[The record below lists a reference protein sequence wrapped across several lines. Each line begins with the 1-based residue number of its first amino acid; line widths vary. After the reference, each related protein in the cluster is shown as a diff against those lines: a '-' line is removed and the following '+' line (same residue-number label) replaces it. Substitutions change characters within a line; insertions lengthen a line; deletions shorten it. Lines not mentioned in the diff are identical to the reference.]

1 MGESGSAFK
10 WIKRKLRGGSEDDAE
25 KENESMAS
33 ARNLGGSFTEH
44 AMDLSQLSKAFPAT
58 NVNSNQ
64 PEKSV
69 GLSQRDA
76 QTRFE
81 LDGPNILAP
90 PKEISDLKL
99 LLKQFLNVF
108 WLLQIVAGVLSL
120 ITYIVNPA
128 IQYNL
133 WIAILLF
140 GIVIIMCIVQYIEE
154 KKALAVIQ
162 AFSQLVPVKCTI
174 IRGGQSMTVEA
185 DQIVVGDIV
194 CIKTGGRVPADLR
207 LIHTVDLKL
216 ETSSITGES
225 EPIEFTSEKAGEGVT
240 VFDSCNVAFNGSYC
254 VEGEGYGIAIRT
266 AERTIIGQIAS
277 LTTDQ
282 SKSMSTLDIEVHRFV
297 KIVTVAAIVVGTTVF
312 LIGGFIQKWS
322 NVSQLFMNGFLVAII
337 STVPQGLPTTVS
349 SELTI
354 IAHRMAK
361 KNVYMKKLDV
371 VDAFGATTVVASDKT
386 GTLTQNN
393 MKVTDLWYGFKY
405 LNGLPEVSHKVMKS
419 LGKNSEVTLDALD
432 HPLPDLMELM
442 VMCNKATVECDE
454 EEGLPNRGHAVMLSI
469 RSNKKTP
476 VKLWKP
482 SKKNKVAPV
491 SAEAETSPAAPHEK
505 KYSGSPTEVA
515 VLKYVDEICD
525 ADLIREKYEVVFEV
539 PFHSKRK
546 FHIMIV
552 KKANQEA
559 DKDGMMEF
567 TVMMKG
573 APEVVIQKCSTIA
586 TADGE
591 VALDEDATMSFQDA
605 YDHFGNNGRRVIGF
619 AKTKF
624 TTFENTKFA
633 FDELNFPLEELQFV
647 GISAIMDPPRPD
659 TAEAI
664 RQCKEAGIKVFMVT
678 GDHPSTATAIARE
691 IGLIGEPETVIHHG
705 HKVDVSKAL
714 ESGFDQEQ
722 NWATVH
728 GKDLP
733 GMSDSDWDQLLK
745 KKYIVFARTT
755 PEHKLMIVENCQK
768 RGEIVTVTGDGVN
781 DAPALKRANIGV
793 AMGLTGS
800 DVAKQA
806 ADVVLMDDK
815 FASIIHGIEEGRL
828 LFDNLRKSI
837 GYTLSHC
844 FSCIVPMLL
853 NFIGGTPQVMSALQ
867 MLSIDLATDLPPAI
881 SLAYEN
887 AERNIMKCRPRK
899 RTSRLV
905 SMAMLAYSYQI
916 AAYFILLGSISAYFY
931 TYWRN
936 GIAPKDLFYTNTDFF
951 DITTTKNF
959 TSNGKTFS
967 PEEQLDI
974 SWQACAACYIATV
987 TGQAWHIWMCRTRRM
1002 SIFTHGFRNIATFI
1016 AVAAELAIL
1025 AFLVYVPKVN
1035 YVMNAS
1041 SPPFEVWFFSAGS
1054 CALLLVYNE
1063 VRKFFIRR
1071 SPYNKFVRLVKW

>member
-1 MGESGSAFK
+1 MGIVR
-10 WIKRKLRGGSEDDAE
+10 WIKQKLRPSKGDDDAAE
-25 KENESMAS
+25 AENVAA

-44 AMDLSQLSKAFPAT
+44 QMDNIQLAKTFPQ
-58 NVNSNQ
+58 SNINTHQ
-64 PEKSV
+64 AEKSG
-69 GLSQRDA
+69 GLSQKDA
-76 QTRFE
+76 QCRFE
-81 LDGPNILAP
+81 LDGPNMLTP
-90 PKEISDLKL
+90 PKETSNIKL
-99 LLKQFLNVF
+99 FLKQFLNVF

-120 ITYIVNPA
+120 ITYIVDPS

-140 GIVIIMCIVQYIEE
+140 GIVIIMCIVQFIEE
-154 KKALAVIQ
+154 KKALAVIK
-162 AFSQLVPVKCTI
+162 AFSQLLPAKCTV
-174 IRGGQSMTVEA
+174 IRGGQTLTVEA

-194 CIKTGGRVPADLR
+194 AIKTGSRVPADLR
-207 LIHTVDLKL
+207 LIHCVDLKL

-225 EPIEFTSEKAGEGVT
+225 EPIEFSSEKASDGVT

-254 VEGEGYGIAIRT
+254 VEGEALGVTIRT

-282 SKSMSTLDIEVHRFV
+282 SKRKSTLDIEVHRFV
-297 KIVTVAAIVVGTTVF
+297 KIVTVAAIIVGTTVF
-312 LIGGFIQKWS
+312 LIGGFIQKWR
-322 NVSQLFMNGFLVAII
+322 NVSELFMNGFLVAII

-386 GTLTQNN
+386 GTLTMNN
-393 MKVTDLWYGFKY
+393 MKVTDLWYNFKY
-405 LNGLPEVSHKVMKS
+405 LNGLPEVSHKMMRSVGNNAELS
-419 LGKNSEVTLDALD
+419 LDALD
-432 HPLPDLMELM
+432 HPLPDLLELM
-442 VMCNKATVECDE
+442 VMCNKATVESDVDE
-454 EEGLPNRGHAVMLSI
+454 GIKSRGHAVTVSI
-469 RSNKKTP
+469 RPAKKNS
-476 VKLWKP
+476 VWKP
-482 SKKNKVAPV
+482 KGKKVAPMDEPEPV
-491 SAEAETSPAAPHEK
+491 PEQVYEK

-525 ADLIREKYEVVFEV
+525 ADLIRVKYDVVFEV

-552 KKANQEA
+552 RKSGEPSDLQGLVEY
-559 DKDGMMEF
+559 
-567 TVMMKG
+567 TLMMKG
-573 APEVVIQKCSTIA
+573 APEVIIQKCSTVA
-586 TADGE
+586 TSDGE
-591 VALDEDATMSFQDA
+591 VPLDDDANMSFQDA

-619 AKTKF
+619 AKTNF
-624 TTFENTKFA
+624 FAHESTKFV
-633 FDELNFPLEELQFV
+633 FDPLNFPLENLQFV

-659 TAEAI
+659 TADAI

-691 IGLIGEPETVIHHG
+691 IGLIGEPDTIV
-705 HKVDVSKAL
+705 HKGQNVDVSTKL
-714 ESGFDQEQ
+714 EYGAPTEQ

-733 GMSDSDWDQLLK
+733 GMSESEWDQLLK
-745 KKYIVFARTT
+745 MKYIVFARTT

-793 AMGLTGS
+793 AMGITGS

-837 GYTLSHC
+837 AYTLTHC
-844 FSCIVPMLL
+844 FPCIVPMLL
-853 NFIGGTPQVMSALQ
+853 NFIGGVPQVMSALQ

-905 SMAMLAYSYQI
+905 SYAMLAYSYQI
-916 AAYFILLGSISAYFY
+916 AAYFIILGSISAYFY

-936 GIAPKDLFYTNTDFF
+936 GINPADLFYTNTDYFG
-951 DITTTKNF
+951 IKTTQNF
-959 TSNGKTFS
+959 TSNNRIFT
-967 PEEQLDI
+967 PAEQLDI
-974 SWQACAACYIATV
+974 SWQAGAATYIATV
-987 TGQAWHIWMCRTRRM
+987 TGQAYHIWMCRTRKT

-1016 AVAAELAIL
+1016 AVAVELAIL

-1041 SPPFEVWFFSAGS
+1041 APPFEVWFFSAGA
-1054 CALLLVYNE
+1054 CFLLLIYNE
-1063 VRKFFIRR
+1063 GRKFFIRR
-1071 SPYNKFVRLVKW
+1071 SPYNRFVRLIKW